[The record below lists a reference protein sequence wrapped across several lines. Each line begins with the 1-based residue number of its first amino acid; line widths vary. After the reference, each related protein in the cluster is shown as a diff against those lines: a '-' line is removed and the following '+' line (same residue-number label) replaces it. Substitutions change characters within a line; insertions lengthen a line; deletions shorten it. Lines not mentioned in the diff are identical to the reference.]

1 MKLMQKLVFDY
12 TDAPSTKVPVWGAH
26 EENTLRQ
33 IGMVARNADKAA
45 LMADGHL
52 GYAVPIGG
60 VVAYKDRISPSGV
73 GFDIACG
80 NKAVLTEMRGTDLRA
95 GIVPIMDDIFSILS
109 FGVGRKNNE
118 RVDHPLF
125 SRDGHPGWDT
135 EAARP
140 LKRKAEEQL
149 GTIGSGNH
157 YVDLFTDELDRV
169 WVGVHFGSRGL
180 GHGIASWFLKAA
192 GAKDGMEVEPCII
205 DVASDLGAQYI
216 QAMELGG
223 AYAYA
228 GRDWVCDRVVKIL
241 GTTALESVHN
251 HHNFAWREE
260 HGGEMY
266 WVVRKGAT
274 PAFPGQKGFVG
285 GTMAENAVIL
295 EGVEHPE
302 GQDSMYSTVHGAGRV
317 MGRKDATGVIKFNKL
332 TQERR
337 VIREPRV
344 TQEMMD
350 NAVSAAHVELRGAGV
365 DESPMCYKRLPEVLA
380 AHANTIKILHVL
392 TPVGV
397 AMAGKWEHDPFK
409 D

>member
-1 MKLMQKLVFDY
+1 MRILEGTDIPVFGD
-12 TDAPSTKVPVWGAH
+12 H
-26 EENTLRQ
+26 EENTLEQ
-33 IGMVARNADKAA
+33 IRMVARTADKAA

-60 VVAYKDRISPSGV
+60 VVAYENRISPSGV

-80 NKAVLTEMRGTDLRA
+80 NKAVLTDMSGTELMSK
-95 GIVPIMDDIFSILS
+95 ISLIMDDVWNTIS

-118 RVDHPLF
+118 RVDHSLF
-125 SRDGHPGWDT
+125 ANGSHEGWDT

-149 GTIGSGNH
+149 GTVGSGNH
-157 YVDLFTDELDRV
+157 YVDLMVDELDRV

-180 GHGIASWFLKAA
+180 GHGIATWFLKAA
-192 GAKDGMEVEPCII
+192 GAQDGMMVEPCIL
-205 DVASDLGAQYI
+205 DVDSDLGAQYI
-216 QAMELGG
+216 QAMALGG

-241 GTTALESVHN
+241 GATKMQEVHN
-251 HHNFAWREE
+251 HHNFAWRET
-260 HGGEMY
+260 HGGKDY

-274 PAFPGQKGFVG
+274 PAFPGQQGFVG
-285 GTMAENAVIL
+285 GTMTEPAVIL
-295 EGVEHPE
+295 EGVEHEE
-302 GQDSMYSTVHGAGRV
+302 GKHTLYSTVHGAGRV
-317 MGRKDATGVIKFNKL
+317 MGRKEATGVIKFNKE
-332 TQERR
+332 TKERR
-337 VIREPRV
+337 VVREPKI

-350 NAVSAAHVELRGAGV
+350 GAVQAAGIELRGAGV
-365 DESPMCYKRLPEVLA
+365 DESPFCYKRLPEVLKS
-380 AHANTIKILHVL
+380 HSNTVRILHTL

-397 AMAGKWEHDPFK
+397 AMAGKNEYDPFK